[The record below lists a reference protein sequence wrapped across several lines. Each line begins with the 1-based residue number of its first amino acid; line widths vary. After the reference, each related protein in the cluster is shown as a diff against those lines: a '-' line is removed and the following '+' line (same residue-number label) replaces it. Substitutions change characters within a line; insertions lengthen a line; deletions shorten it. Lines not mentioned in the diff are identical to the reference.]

1 LKATL
6 VDIWADRDM
15 EEPEQGLDPTSK
27 DQQGDQKGTPRVG
40 KRSAELRELGGVVL
54 VDMVE
59 ALESWKEEILRRN
72 QRRIIVSRT
81 RGDDR
86 NWTRDLEFRQK
97 RKRLGNRNPRNR
109 RR

>member
-1 LKATL
+1 
-6 VDIWADRDM
+6 M
-15 EEPEQGLDPTSK
+15 
-27 DQQGDQKGTPRVG
+27 
-40 KRSAELRELGGVVL
+40 
-54 VDMVE
+54 DMVE
-59 ALESWKEEILRRN
+59 ALKNGEEEILRRN
-72 QRRIIVSRT
+72 RRRIIVSRT